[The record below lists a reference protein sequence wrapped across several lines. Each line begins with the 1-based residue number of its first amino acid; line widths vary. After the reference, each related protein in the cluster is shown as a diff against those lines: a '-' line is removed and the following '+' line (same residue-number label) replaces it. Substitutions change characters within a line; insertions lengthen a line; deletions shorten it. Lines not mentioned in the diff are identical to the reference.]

1 MAYVYT
7 IKKVVE
13 KVREKVF
20 TQIFH
25 SVGFSLKQIKATLQS
40 TSEIRCR
47 GIHGEESEQTYRF
60 NRGLHKVEQNSSEKD
75 TTGNGEG
82 CTPTYIQSNSY
93 CFVQLLV
100 LI

>member
-1 MAYVYT
+1 M
-7 IKKVVE
+7 E

-25 SVGFSLKQIKATLQS
+25 SVGFSLKQIKATLQTRWS
-40 TSEIRCR
+40 TSEIRRR

-60 NRGLHKVEQNSSEKD
+60 NRGLDKVEKD